1 MVDNVMQEQISII
14 NKHYRII
21 APEKID
27 HTYRDLNP
35 ELPSCWGQPVRVEDV
50 VGGPVILPD
59 GTCQDVVP
67 EAPARQLDT
76 DRGGEEDAHV
86 VGTCIQ
92 WNSAL

>member
-1 MVDNVMQEQISII
+1 
-14 NKHYRII
+14 
-21 APEKID
+21 
-27 HTYRDLNP
+27 
-35 ELPSCWGQPVRVEDV
+35 VRVEDV

-67 EAPARQLDT
+67 EAPARQLDA